1 MIERI
6 KGYFEKQAFGVCDY
20 LGAKIGVD
28 SSTVRRY
35 FIYVS
40 FITLGSSLIVYLIMA
55 FFIEHRYIFKSKKK
69 TVWDL

>member
-20 LGAKIGVD
+20 LGNKIGVE
-28 SSTVRRY
+28 SSTVRLY
-35 FIYVS
+35 FIYLS
-40 FITLGSSLIVYLIMA
+40 FITLGSYLILYLIMA
-55 FFIEHRYIFKSKKK
+55 FFIEHRYLFKRKKK

>member
-20 LGAKIGVD
+20 LGNKIGVE
-28 SSTVRRY
+28 SSTVRLY
-35 FIYVS
+35 FIYLS
-40 FITLGSSLIVYLIMA
+40 FITLGSYLIIYLVLA
-55 FFIEHRYIFKSKKK
+55 FFIEHRYLFKKKKK

>member
-6 KGYFEKQAFGVCDY
+6 KGYFEKKAFGVCDY
-20 LGAKIGVD
+20 LGNKIGVE
-28 SSTVRRY
+28 SSTVRLY
-35 FIYVS
+35 FIYLS

-55 FFIEHRYIFKSKKK
+55 FFIEHRYLFKKKKK